1 MEFDIIVK
9 MVKICIFVILTIAEV
24 LTGDKPDKTDF

>member
-9 MVKICIFVILTIAEV
+9 MVKICIYVILTIAEV
-24 LTGDKPDKTDF
+24 LTGDRPDKPEV

>member
-9 MVKICIFVILTIAEV
+9 MVKICLFVILTIAEV
-24 LTGDKPDKTDF
+24 LTGHKPDKDEF

>member
-9 MVKICIFVILTIAEV
+9 MVKICLFVILTIAEV
-24 LTGDKPDKTDF
+24 LTGQKPDKDEF

>member
-24 LTGDKPDKTDF
+24 LTGEKPDDKDF